1 MLVALL
7 TIFTLYLALAAAL
20 TLAQGRIVYPAP
32 PGPGSEPAGF
42 ERVVYRTS
50 DGLDLAAGYRAAAPG
65 HPTILYFHGN
75 GADWQS
81 SVVATDR
88 MVPQGYG
95 VLAAEYR
102 GYRGNPGRPSEQGL
116 IRDGRAAVAWLAER
130 GVAPSDTVVIGNS
143 IGGGVA
149 TRVASEVQPAALI
162 LISPFSS
169 LTGNFA
175 TGSSGDRRFRR
186 IGMLLRDRYDN
197 AALLPQVRSPV
208 LILHGDADDLIP
220 LEHARRLA
228 RTRPGTELMVVRGAG
243 HDLAWLPEA
252 EHHALAF
259 LERIDRGVLHE

>member
-169 LTGNFA
+169 LTELA
-175 TGSSGDRRFRR
+175 REKAWWLPTGL
-186 IGMLLRDRYDN
+186 MLRDRYDN

-228 RTRPGTELMVVRGAG
+228 RTRTGTELMVVRGAG

-259 LERIDRGVLHE
+259 LERIDRRVLPE